1 MSIKKIYVN
10 GGILVNTRFF
20 ACKNVTCLC
29 SDIPEDAEYIDPPI
43 IEFNDNSQTEKL
55 KCLLMDDEHPQSLF
69 TEYYCKTIFTSYYE
83 GIDYLNMTPE
93 NCFNEFNEGIDEARM
108 MIDYYPEKNNSLCGV
123 FYKMV
128 YLHVISCLDS
138 YICSIILSK
147 ISHDEALFLD
157 YYEKL
162 LSASKKAEVT
172 KLLINFN
179 RGKWERGV
187 IDEILHLSFCNI
199 ERIKKSFKLMEKKY
213 PNVDDAIIKNHF
225 KNRHLLMHR
234 NGKMLEGGKLIVDR
248 AMAESVINDIYKYG
262 EAIFHSL

>member
-20 ACKNVTCLC
+20 ACNSATCLC

-55 KCLLMDDEHPQSLF
+55 KCLLIDDEHPQSLF
-69 TEYYCKTIFTSYYE
+69 TEYYCKTFFTSYYE
-83 GIDYLNMTPE
+83 GIDYLNMTSE
-93 NCFNEFNEGIDEARM
+93 NCFSEFNEGIDEARM
-108 MIDYYPEKNNSLCGV
+108 MIDHYPEKDNSLSGV

-157 YYEKL
+157 FYEKM
-162 LSASKKAEVT
+162 LSASKKAELT

-199 ERIKKSFKLMEKKY
+199 ERIKKSFKLLKKKY
-213 PNVDDAIIKNHF
+213 PNVNNANIDKHF
-225 KNRHLLMHR
+225 KNRHLLIHR
-234 NGKMLEGGKLIVDR
+234 NGKMLDGKRFVVDR
-248 AMAESVINDIYKYG
+248 GMAKNVIIDIYKYG
-262 EAIFHSL
+262 EAIFHSV